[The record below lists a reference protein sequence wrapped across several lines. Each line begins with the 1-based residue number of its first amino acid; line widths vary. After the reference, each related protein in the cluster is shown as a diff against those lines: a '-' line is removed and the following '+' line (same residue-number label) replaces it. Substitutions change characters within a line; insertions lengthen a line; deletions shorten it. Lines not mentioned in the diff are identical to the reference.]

1 MQAKGNVTRIGGY
14 RSLAP
19 FAAIAIFLGFVSA
32 GIFYEADVFWQDTGF
47 VFGVSLV
54 MSVWGLVHGA
64 VGNMHHLHLRNNA
77 AIGLARLGVL
87 GGVIWCGYVLFNHAD
102 PTIEGFWWNLLY
114 AAMAFAAIKLFGQL
128 GAEYF
133 GPRLRKDV
141 YERKNLAAGTFIAAY
156 TFSTGLIFGGATWGS
171 MDEESLE
178 YGFIFRILPG
188 YEDGWWITP
197 WFFVMGWLI
206 LFFTMRF
213 WFRRE
218 NSNFRTRVV
227 RERALDDARAAS
239 LFCIACAITIAYA
252 VQGDYLGFFDSLI
265 GFSIIA
271 LPILAHEIMR
281 PGSPEQRRT
290 RGEGWIYILMA
301 LVGIATVPWLGRLI
315 GLTNL

>member
-1 MQAKGNVTRIGGY
+1 MGNVTATGGY
-14 RSLAP
+14 RGLAP
-19 FAAIAIFLGFVSA
+19 FGAVAFVA
-32 GIFYEADVFWQDTGF
+32 GIFSSALFYEADVFWPDTGF
-47 VFGVSLV
+47 VFGAVLV
-54 MSVWGLVHGA
+54 ACVWGLWHSSSSR
-64 VGNMHHLHLRNNA
+64 MHHLYLRDNA
-77 AIGLARLGVL
+77 AIGMARLGVIGAAL
-87 GGVIWCGYVLFNHAD
+87 WCGYVLFNHAD
-102 PTIEGFWWNLLY
+102 PTITGIWTLLY
-114 AAMAFAAIKLFGQL
+114 AAMAFASIKLFGQL
-128 GAEYF
+128 GAEFF

-227 RERALDDARAAS
+227 RERALEDARAAG

-252 VQGDYLGFFDSLI
+252 VQGDYLGFFDSLV

-281 PGSPEQRRT
+281 PGSADQPRT
-290 RGEGWIYILMA
+290 KGEGWIYVLMA
-301 LVGIATVPWLGRLI
+301 LIGIATVPWFGRLI